1 MTMAMT
7 TVPRALGTAVRPAAA
22 MRAVAAALLLG
33 AAGAALAEPD
43 AARRAE
49 LTHLLRHDCGSCHGM
64 TLAGGLGP
72 PLTAVSLRDTPLGA
86 LEAAILHGR
95 PGTPMPPWRG
105 LLSVDDVRWL
115 AQALKTG
122 RLQ

>member
-1 MTMAMT
+1 MTVAAT
-7 TVPRALGTAVRPAAA
+7 AAARSIGTAVRCAAA
-22 MRAVAAALLLG
+22 TRAVAAALLLG
-33 AAGAALAEPD
+33 AAAAALAEPG

-72 PLTAVSLRDTPLGA
+72 PLTAVSLRDTPLAA

-95 PGTPMPPWRG
+95 PGTPMPPWRD

-115 AQALKTG
+115 AHALKTG